1 MIKERHVT
9 DKYQLKPIDK
19 QVIISYEQGPF
30 YDEVEASSMADDF
43 FYMWKFEPAT
53 QMQLVRCDLIVNN
66 ILDKMVKVKS

>member
-30 YDEVEASSMADDF
+30 YDEVEASSMADEF
-43 FYMWKFEPAT
+43 FYMW
-53 QMQLVRCDLIVNN
+53 
-66 ILDKMVKVKS
+66 